1 MNLSL
6 ASGCARAG
14 VASLAILGLG
24 AAACGQPLEGAAP
37 DEVLQVASSLT
48 AGETAFDATSCTGT
62 PLTRAEFL
70 ARFAPGTSEAPL
82 ATYELYQR
90 TRSCSRYTGCTAWG
104 PPFRPQ
110 TGGVRSQPVGGK
122 LSLGIDLRG
131 SFAVWVKDGSIQEMT
146 GRYPDFPAEG
156 ASTLTYRPGG
166 TYRFEWLDQAYDFSR
181 GYPMPVGAPV
191 RRSQTLRTT
200 ADLASYINDAQFE
213 ITALTGACARIVSV
227 AGADATQ
234 QYALVVRY

>member
-1 MNLSL
+1 MNLSF
-6 ASGCARAG
+6 ASVRARAG
-14 VASLAILGLG
+14 VAFLAIGGLG
-24 AAACGQPLEGAAP
+24 ACGQPPEGAAP
-37 DEVLQVASSLT
+37 DELLQVASSLT

-82 ATYELYQR
+82 STYEIYQR
-90 TRSCSRYTGCTAWG
+90 MRSCSPYTGCTAWG
-104 PPFRPQ
+104 TPFRPQ
-110 TGGVRSQPVGGK
+110 TGGARSQPIGGK

-131 SFAVWVKDGSIQEMT
+131 SFAVWVKDGSIKEMT
-146 GRYPDFPAEG
+146 GHYPDFPAEG

-191 RRSQTLRTT
+191 RRSETLRTT
-200 ADLASYINDAQFE
+200 ADLATYTNDAQFE